1 MGQKNRH
8 QNDGLK
14 RGHINNFIKYKYS
27 ELSKSND
34 CPTG

>member
-1 MGQKNRH
+1 MGQKNKY

-14 RGHINNFIKYKYS
+14 NDHINNCIKYKYS
-27 ELSKSND
+27 EHSKSND